1 VRAAASGSR
10 RRDGSE
16 IGRMDFLP
24 IFLNVR
30 DRLAVIIGGGVV
42 AARKADLLLQA
53 GAAVRVVAPG
63 LVAELLALRDAGR
76 IEHRSELFAPAVLD
90 GAVVVIAATDQPAV
104 NAAVAAAAKARGIP
118 VNAVDDLEHSSFILP
133 AIVDRSPIVVA
144 VGTSGNS
151 PVLARIVRERIEAL
165 LPPTLGRLAAFAG
178 RWRRRVARSLA
189 TVLQRRR
196 FWERVLS
203 GPVASHVL
211 EGRDA
216 QAEFELRRE
225 LAGSRRAQSSG
236 VGEVYLIGAGPGD
249 PDLLTLKAARL
260 LQQADV
266 VLYDRLVPES
276 IIARARR
283 DAERVYVGKEAGNH
297 HVTQERIHELLIEY
311 ARSGK
316 RVCRLKGG
324 DPFIFGR
331 GGEELEAL
339 IEHHIPFTV
348 VPGITAALG
357 AAAYAGIPLTHR
369 DYAQAVTFVTGH
381 TRESGAPIDWH
392 ELSRPGQTVVFYM
405 GLSQLQNISA
415 GLMAAGAPGDRPAA
429 VVAQAT
435 LPAQHVIVGTLATLA
450 QVVAAQPA
458 KSPALLIV
466 GDVVRLHATL
476 AYDAQAQS
484 TVAAASQL
492 RRAKSA

>member
-1 VRAAASGSR
+1 
-10 RRDGSE
+10 
-16 IGRMDFLP
+16 MDFLP

-30 DRLAVIIGGGVV
+30 DRLAVIVGGGAV
-42 AARKADLLLQA
+42 AARKTDLLLQA
-53 GAAVRVVAPG
+53 GALVRIVAPA
-63 LVAELLALRDAGR
+63 LASDLAELRDTGR
-76 IEHRSELFAPAVLD
+76 VEHRAELFAPASLD

-104 NAAVAAAAKARGIP
+104 NAAVAAAARARGIP
-118 VNAVDDLEHSSFILP
+118 VNTVDDLEHSTFILP

-178 RWRRRVARSLA
+178 RWRGRVARTLA
-189 TVLQRRR
+189 TVLERRR
-196 FWERVLS
+196 FWERVLA
-203 GPVASHVL
+203 GRIASHVL

-216 QAEFELRRE
+216 QAELEFRRE
-225 LAGSRRAQSSG
+225 LTHSMRAQSSG

-266 VLYDRLVPES
+266 VLYDRLVPEA
-276 IIARARR
+276 ILARVRR

-297 HVTQERIHELLIEY
+297 LLTQERIHDLLIAY

-331 GGEELEAL
+331 GGEEVEAL
-339 IEHHIPFTV
+339 VEHQIPFTV

-357 AAAYAGIPLTHR
+357 ASAYAGIPLTHR
-369 DYAQAVTFVTGH
+369 DHAHAVSFVTGH
-381 TRESGAPIDWH
+381 TRESGAPIDWR
-392 ELSRPGQTVVFYM
+392 ELSRPRQTVVFYM
-405 GLSQLQNISA
+405 GLSQLENIFA
-415 GLMAAGAPGDRPAA
+415 NLIAAGAPGDRPAA

-435 LPAQHVIVGTLATLA
+435 LPEQQVIVGTLATLA
-450 QVVAAQPA
+450 QQVHAQA
-458 KSPALLIV
+458 VTSPALLIV
-466 GDVVRLHATL
+466 GEVVKLHAVL
-476 AYDAQAQS
+476 AREAGHA
-484 TVAAASQL
+484 VAPAIAAEL
-492 RRAKSA
+492 PVARAKSA